1 MLQHTKR
8 LASLIGKGNVSSP
21 SHRFGVAGVFFH
33 SSGIK
38 SKLKDDGLTLSHFIS
53 KSSGVDINDRH
64 SGGASTVNQDGS
76 PDIIPAAADIGDE
89 FNDID
94 MMVTDAMSC
103 STRPGGEK
111 SNSLDELKHPFLLHD
126 EEVPTVKFHI
136 KTYGCQMN
144 VNDTD
149 IVRSILLSHNN
160 QQEGE
165 ADENSPNLRFIETN
179 DEIQADLLL
188 TNTCAIRENAEQ
200 KVWNRLRELRSHD
213 RNYPLSSLNSSDIPV
228 VDSTTKEQ
236 RRQKQP
242 KDSKKRIIGVLGC
255 MAERLKED
263 MFKDGTADLVVGPD
277 AYRDL
282 PRLVSVLSPTVESIN
297 KQTKVPTERA
307 VNVQLSLDETYASIT
322 PVRSNPEDVSAFVS
336 IMRGCNNMCSYCVVP
351 FTRGRER
358 SRDLTSIVD
367 ETRRLVEE
375 EGIKEV
381 ILLGQNVNSYHDLGE
396 SKRQKN
402 RGSSNGNSTTYQ
414 TSNPGF
420 SNMFRL
426 RDGEGHRF
434 VDLLEAVSDLSPE
447 LRVRFTSPHP
457 KDYPP
462 PLLTLMAERPNI
474 CKHLHMP
481 AQSGSSTV
489 LDRMRR
495 GYTREAYLE
504 LIDDVKQTIPDV
516 AISSDFISGFCGETE
531 DEHQQ
536 TLSLMEQVKFD
547 QAFMFAYSMRGKT
560 HAHRTM
566 EDDVSQEVKNRRLN
580 EVINVFRQ
588 NVQERNDDMEVG
600 KLRLVLVEGEAKRST
615 PQDKMWSGRTDQNKR
630 CVFPDSK
637 EFWSEDEVRQLLS
650 RAPIS
655 VENTSD
661 TLKTSVE
668 LSRGDYAVV
677 QITEA
682 RGHTLK
688 GQALWRS
695 SIVGFDEL
703 VTKGNNLDVT
713 HLSDSVLRKQ
723 VLQS

>member
-1 MLQHTKR
+1 M
-8 LASLIGKGNVSSP
+8 A
-21 SHRFGVAGVFFH
+21 
-33 SSGIK
+33 
-38 SKLKDDGLTLSHFIS
+38 
-53 KSSGVDINDRH
+53 
-64 SGGASTVNQDGS
+64 
-76 PDIIPAAADIGDE
+76 
-89 FNDID
+89 
-94 MMVTDAMSC
+94 
-103 STRPGGEK
+103 
-111 SNSLDELKHPFLLHD
+111 
-126 EEVPTVKFHI
+126 
-136 KTYGCQMN
+136 
-144 VNDTD
+144 
-149 IVRSILLSHNN
+149 
-160 QQEGE
+160 
-165 ADENSPNLRFIETN
+165 
-179 DEIQADLLL
+179 
-188 TNTCAIRENAEQ
+188 
-200 KVWNRLRELRSHD
+200 
-213 RNYPLSSLNSSDIPV
+213 SLNSSDTPV
-228 VDSTTKEQ
+228 VDNTTKEQ

-282 PRLVSVLSPTVESIN
+282 PRLVSVLSSTVES
-297 KQTKVPTERA
+297 KVRQPKVPTERA

-358 SRDLTSIVD
+358 SRDMTSIVD

-375 EGIKEV
+375 EDIKEV

-396 SKRQKN
+396 SKRQKK
-402 RGSSNGNSTTYQ
+402 RGNSNSNSTTYK

-420 SNMFRL
+420 SNLYRL

-504 LIDDVKQTIPDV
+504 LIDDVKRTIPDV
-516 AISSDFISGFCGETE
+516 AISSDFISGFCCETE
-531 DEHQQ
+531 EEHQQ

-566 EDDVSQEVKNRRLN
+566 EDDVSNEVKNRRLN
-580 EVINVFRQ
+580 EVINVFRR
-588 NVQERNDDMEVG
+588 NVQERNDDTEVG

-615 PQDKMWSGRTDQNKR
+615 PDDKTWSGRTDQNKR
-630 CVFPDSK
+630 CVFSDSN
-637 EFWSEDEVRQLLS
+637 EFWSEDEVRKLVS
-650 RAPIS
+650 RAPVS
-655 VENTSD
+655 VENASD
-661 TLKTSVE
+661 ILKTPVE

-688 GQALWRS
+688 GQALWHS

-703 VTKGNNLDVT
+703 VTKGSTLDVSY
-713 HLSDSVLRKQ
+713 LSDSVPRKH
-723 VLQS
+723 VL